1 MNWTYWVFYG
11 SMGASVLMVAANFL
25 GIFDMEM
32 DHDVDHDVD
41 VDHDIDA
48 DHDHDGGVN
57 LNLLSLLGIG
67 KVPLSILLMTWLMV
81 FGMAGTTVN
90 MASGSWLPGHGV
102 ISLFIAFAAALVV
115 GGVVAR
121 FVGKHIP
128 STETYTVSKEDL
140 IACNGVASTTV
151 TTSSGSADIQD
162 DGGSRH
168 RVSAVTVSGEIQRGT
183 KVHVISYGG
192 DNSYVVEQ
200 LPE

>member
-1 MNWTYWVFYG
+1 
-11 SMGASVLMVAANFL
+11 MGASILMVAANFL

-48 DHDHDGGVN
+48 DHDVDGEHEHHGMPS

-67 KVPLSILLMTWLMV
+67 RVPLSVLLMTWLMS

-90 MASGSWLPGHGV
+90 MASGPWLPGHGV
-102 ISLFIAFAAALVV
+102 ISLFIAFAAAIVV

-128 STETYTVSKEDL
+128 STETYTVSKADL
-140 IACNGVASTTV
+140 IACDGVAATTI
-151 TTSSGSADIQD
+151 TPSSGGADIQD